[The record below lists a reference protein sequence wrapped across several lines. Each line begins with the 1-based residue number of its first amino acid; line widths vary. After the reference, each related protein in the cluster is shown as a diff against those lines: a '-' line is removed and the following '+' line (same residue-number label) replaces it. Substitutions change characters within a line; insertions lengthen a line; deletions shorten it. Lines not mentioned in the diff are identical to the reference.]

1 MLKKYK
7 HIFFDLDHTLWDF
20 NRNSEETLEE
30 LFEIYSLQELGVK
43 AFSNFLEK
51 YREVNDLKWDL
62 YRNNKITK
70 DELRATRFHD
80 TLLAFEIDHP
90 ELASKI
96 DSEYISKSPYKTHVF
111 PHTHDVLE
119 YLAKKYELHIIT
131 NGFSEVQDVK
141 LTNSKLKMYFN
152 HKITSESIGVN
163 KPDPKI
169 FTHALRMAS
178 AKRTESIMIGDNL
191 AVDVIGARNIG
202 MDQVYFNPEKMA
214 HSVKVTHEITSLIQ
228 LKDFL

>member
-1 MLKKYK
+1 M
-7 HIFFDLDHTLWDF
+7 
-20 NRNSEETLEE
+20 
-30 LFEIYSLQELGVK
+30 
-43 AFSNFLEK
+43 
-51 YREVNDLKWDL
+51 
-62 YRNNKITK
+62 
-70 DELRATRFHD
+70 RATRFHD

-96 DSEYISKSPYKTHVF
+96 DNEYISKSPHKTHVF

-141 LTNSKLKMYFN
+141 LTNSKLKTYFN

-169 FTHALRMAS
+169 FTHALRLAE
-178 AKRTESIMIGDNL
+178 AKRTESLMSSGRENTWKLCFLFSVEKLVKMWKNAGTTEIVEVHPVTIRGIVGALSSMI
-191 AVDVIGARNIG
+191 
-202 MDQVYFNPEKMA
+202 
-214 HSVKVTHEITSLIQ
+214 
-228 LKDFL
+228 